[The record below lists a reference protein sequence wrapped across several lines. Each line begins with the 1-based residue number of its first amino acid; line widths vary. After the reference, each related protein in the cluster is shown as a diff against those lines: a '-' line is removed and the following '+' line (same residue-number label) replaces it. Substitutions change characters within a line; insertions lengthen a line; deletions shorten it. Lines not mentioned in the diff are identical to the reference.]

1 MFLTIPSTTHHRLPP
16 QGKGPPLGGFKNLK
30 AHVQCTALSTKKFN
44 IFKVKY
50 GNISRKFAAPRRSL
64 TSATASTGGSAWTS
78 RTRLTTVKRTWLLRE
93 RSEKWTSTEANYL
106 IIEEVGLNSN
116 EEAGEGALMWA
127 TMQRIRNSIRIP
139 SPLMRVISGN
149 NLAT

>member
-1 MFLTIPSTTHHRLPP
+1 M
-16 QGKGPPLGGFKNLK
+16 
-30 AHVQCTALSTKKFN
+30 A
-44 IFKVKY
+44 
-50 GNISRKFAAPRRSL
+50 
-64 TSATASTGGSAWTS
+64 
-78 RTRLTTVKRTWLLRE
+78 VKRTWLLRE
-93 RSEKWTSTEANYL
+93 ISEKWTSTEANYL

-149 NLAT
+149 NLATRKRIDLLLI